1 MSDLTEALDRILN
14 ALPQK
19 PWSEFPGIEYD
30 SSLLQPGLTHAEI
43 EEIVKDL
50 PIRLPDEIYELYQW
64 RNGSQTGSR
73 WQYAGLFDIYHSFSG
88 FGPWGFLNL
97 QFVVDEYL
105 KRKKYAVTDPEILNQ
120 LSAFKR
126 LSGFQ
131 NPTSLE
137 IFCGIESCDTGYVAF
152 HEGCKSIQVVCY
164 NYKGGSHTVIAEY
177 ASLTDMMVTLAE
189 CYETAYYREANGDLA
204 KDTNKVWE
212 IWRKYN
218 SEPLVKAALKKI
230 EQAEPILPQLDG
242 NTSSYLLHEVGDILN
257 FSQDERLIAPLI
269 RVLRRPPT
277 NNRADENENLDYLR
291 GTASMLLG
299 WLGGTNAV
307 QPVIEALK
315 DEYWLTRYWAAI
327 TLGELKDHRAIFPL
341 TELLQDSQEMIRQ
354 AAGEALIKISQKD
367 APINPLYSNP
377 AVANME
383 AAGAL
388 IGMTL
393 EDVWPTMTIIK
404 ELENSGNV
412 GDEGSSSGSIDDD
425 LDDIPF

>member
-1 MSDLTEALDRILN
+1 
-14 ALPQK
+14 
-19 PWSEFPGIEYD
+19 
-30 SSLLQPGLTHAEI
+30 
-43 EEIVKDL
+43 
-50 PIRLPDEIYELYQW
+50 
-64 RNGSQTGSR
+64 
-73 WQYAGLFDIYHSFSG
+73 
-88 FGPWGFLNL
+88 
-97 QFVVDEYL
+97 
-105 KRKKYAVTDPEILNQ
+105 
-120 LSAFKR
+120 
-126 LSGFQ
+126 
-131 NPTSLE
+131 
-137 IFCGIESCDTGYVAF
+137 
-152 HEGCKSIQVVCY
+152 
-164 NYKGGSHTVIAEY
+164 
-177 ASLTDMMVTLAE
+177 MMVTLAE
-189 CYETAYYREANGDLA
+189 CYETAYYREADGYLA

-242 NTSSYLLHEVGDILN
+242 NTSSYLLHEVGDILK

-269 RVLRRPPT
+269 RVLRKPPT
-277 NNRADENENLDYLR
+277 NGRADENENLDYLR

-307 QPVIEALK
+307 EPVIEALK
-315 DEYWLTRYWAAI
+315 DEYWLTRYWAVI
-327 TLGELKDHRAIFPL
+327 TLGELKDPRAISHL

-354 AAGEALIKISQKD
+354 TAGEALIKISQKD

>member
-19 PWSEFPGIEYD
+19 PWMEFPGIEHD

-50 PIRLPDEIYELYQW
+50 PIRLPEEIYELYQW
-64 RNGSQTGSR
+64 RNGSQTVST

-88 FGPWGFLNL
+88 FGPWGFLNV
-97 QFVVDEYL
+97 QFAVDEYL
-105 KRKKYAVTDPEILNQ
+105 KSKKYAVTEPEILNR
-120 LSAFKR
+120 LSAFER

-137 IFCGIESCDTGYVAF
+137 IFCGINSCDTGYVAF

-164 NYKGGSHTVIAEY
+164 NFKGGGHEVIAEY

-189 CYETAYYREANGDLA
+189 CYETAYYREADGYLA

-242 NTSSYLLHEVGDILN
+242 NTSFDLLQEVGDILKI
-257 FSQDERLIAPLI
+257 SQDERLIAPLI

-277 NNRADENENLDYLR
+277 NTSADENENLDYLR
-291 GTASMLLG
+291 STASLFLG

-412 GDEGSSSGSIDDD
+412 GDEGSSTGSIDDD